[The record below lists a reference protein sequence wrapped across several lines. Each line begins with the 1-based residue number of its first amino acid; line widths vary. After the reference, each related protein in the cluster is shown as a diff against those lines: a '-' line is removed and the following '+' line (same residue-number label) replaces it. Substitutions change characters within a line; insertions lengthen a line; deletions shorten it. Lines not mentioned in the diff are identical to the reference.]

1 MTSKANLRR
10 IVLVSVSA
18 ILFMLVLGF
27 VHSLTKEIISSNI
40 LSSKKEKLLKLIPK
54 SYYNGDVFIKSLSVP
69 ETHLRSLG
77 LDNGSDYHVV
87 KNNGIPVALIIPAVG
102 EGYSGDIKILV
113 SIDMAGNII
122 EVRVT
127 SHKETLGLGDK
138 IEITKSPWISQFSGR
153 SLSNTTDVE
162 WGLIPDGGTFD
173 SFTGATITPRAV
185 VRQVFATLNF
195 SKTILDRGYD
205 SIKKMEG
212 IN

>member
-1 MTSKANLRR
+1 MTSKTNLRR
-10 IVLVSVSA
+10 IMLISVST
-18 ILFMLVLGF
+18 ILFMLILCF
-27 VHSLTKEIISSNI
+27 VHSFTKEIISSNI
-40 LSSKKEKLLKLIPK
+40 LLSKKEKLLKLIPK
-54 SYYNGDVFIKSLSVP
+54 SYYNGDVFVESLSVP

-127 SHKETLGLGDK
+127 SHQETPGLGDK

-162 WGLIPDGGTFD
+162 WGLIPDGGAFD
-173 SFTGATITPRAV
+173 SFTGATITPRSV

-205 SIKKMEG
+205 SLKKMEG

>member
-1 MTSKANLRR
+1 MTSKTNLRR
-10 IVLVSVSA
+10 IMLISVST
-18 ILFMLVLGF
+18 ILFMLVLCF
-27 VHSLTKEIISSNI
+27 VHSFTKEIISSNI
-40 LSSKKEKLLKLIPK
+40 LLSKKEKLLKLIPK
-54 SYYNGDVFIKSLSVP
+54 SYYNGDVFVESLSVP

-77 LDNGSDYHVV
+77 LNNGSDYHVV
-87 KNNGIPVALIIPAVG
+87 TNNSIPVAFIIPAVG

-127 SHKETLGLGDK
+127 SHQETPGLGDK
-138 IEITKSPWISQFSGR
+138 IEITRSPWISQFSGR

-162 WGLIPDGGTFD
+162 WALIPDGGAFD

-205 SIKKMEG
+205 SPKKWRK
-212 IN
+212 

>member
-1 MTSKANLRR
+1 M
-10 IVLVSVSA
+10 LVSVSA

-40 LSSKKEKLLKLIPK
+40 LSSKKEKLLKLIPR
-54 SYYNGDVFIKSLSVP
+54 SYYDGDVFIESLSVP

-77 LDNGSDYHVV
+77 LNNGSDYHVV
-87 KNNGIPVALIIPAVG
+87 KNNGIPVALIIPAIG

-127 SHKETLGLGDK
+127 SHKETPGLGDK

-173 SFTGATITPRAV
+173 SFTGATITLRAV

-195 SKTILDRGYD
+195 SDVILNKGYD
-205 SIKKMEG
+205 SLKKVEG

>member
-77 LDNGSDYHVV
+77 LDNGSNYHVV

-113 SIDMAGNII
+113 SIDMVGNII

-153 SLSNTTDVE
+153 SLSNTSDVE

-205 SIKKMEG
+205 SLKKMEG

>member
-1 MTSKANLRR
+1 MTSKTNLRR
-10 IVLVSVSA
+10 IMLISVST
-18 ILFMLVLGF
+18 ILFMLVLCF
-27 VHSLTKEIISSNI
+27 VHSFTKEIISSNI
-40 LSSKKEKLLKLIPK
+40 LLSKKEKLLKLIPK
-54 SYYNGDVFIKSLSVP
+54 SYYNGDVFVESLSVP

-77 LDNGSDYHVV
+77 LNNGSDYHVV
-87 KNNGIPVALIIPAVG
+87 TNNSIPVAFIIPAVA

-127 SHKETLGLGDK
+127 SHQETPGLGDK
-138 IEITKSPWISQFSGR
+138 IEITKSHWISQFSGR

-162 WGLIPDGGTFD
+162 WGLVPDGGAFD
-173 SFTGATITPRAV
+173 SFTGATITPRTV

-205 SIKKMEG
+205 SPKKWRK
-212 IN
+212 

>member
-1 MTSKANLRR
+1 MTSKTNLRR

-40 LSSKKEKLLKLIPK
+40 LSSKKEKLLKLIPR
-54 SYYNGDVFIKSLSVP
+54 SYYDGDVFIESLSVP

-77 LDNGSDYHVV
+77 LNNGSDYHVV
-87 KNNGIPVALIIPAVG
+87 KNNGIPVALIIPAIG

-127 SHKETLGLGDK
+127 SHKETPGLGDK

-195 SKTILDRGYD
+195 SDVILNKGND
-205 SIKKMEG
+205 SLKKMEV